1 MQWAIVIAAFL
12 ASAVEFVEAFTLV
25 LVAGITTN
33 WRSSILGALGAAAV
47 LAVIVATL
55 GVALVTY
62 VPIEVLR
69 FVVGFLLLLF
79 GLKWLK
85 NAIQR
90 YTGLKLIHDEQ
101 AAYEANLA
109 EARARGEPAKPGL
122 DTFGVVLSFKSVLL
136 EGLEVAFIVISFGG
150 SGAGGIGSA
159 ALGAAVAGVLVI
171 GVGALVQAPLQRI
184 PENSLK
190 FVVGIMLTTFGT
202 FWGGESFGINWP
214 FSDLFLLI
222 LAALYLVA
230 SALLITAIKQRQS
243 RVALATF
250 DYEHHP
256 ESHPGRL
263 QFFRRRPGNPAR
275 RDPPDGH
282 SRPDP
287 LPGRIGSAPRRIR
300 HHTDRRRAGDA
311 CCHPGP

>member
-47 LAVIVATL
+47 LVVIVATL
-55 GVALVTY
+55 GVTLVTY

-243 RVALATF
+243 RVALATATSQATMRSQ
-250 DYEHHP
+250 EK
-256 ESHPGRL
+256 EVRL
-263 QFFRRRPGNPAR
+263 
-275 RDPPDGH
+275 
-282 SRPDP
+282 
-287 LPGRIGSAPRRIR
+287 
-300 HHTDRRRAGDA
+300 
-311 CCHPGP
+311 

>member
-1 MQWAIVIAAFL
+1 MQGAIVIAAFL

-25 LVAGITTN
+25 LVAGITTT
-33 WRSSILGALGAAAV
+33 WRSAILGALGAAAV

-90 YTGLKLIHDEQ
+90 YSGLKLIHDEQ

-109 EARARGEPAKPGL
+109 EARARGEPAKTGL
-122 DTFGVVLSFKSVLL
+122 DTFGVLLSFKSVLL

-150 SGAGGIGSA
+150 SGAGGIGNA
-159 ALGAAVAGVLVI
+159 ALGALGAGVLVI
-171 GVGALVQAPLQRI
+171 AVGALVQAPLKRI

-202 FWGGESFGINWP
+202 FWGGESFGITWP
-214 FSDLFLLI
+214 FSDAFIPVLAVIYLLASFI
-222 LAALYLVA
+222 LVMILRQ
-230 SALLITAIKQRQS
+230 SKQRRIAEANVDQS
-243 RVALATF
+243 AVTT
-250 DYEHHP
+250 P
-256 ESHPGRL
+256 EQEVL
-263 QFFRRRPGNPAR
+263 Q
-275 RDPPDGH
+275 
-282 SRPDP
+282 
-287 LPGRIGSAPRRIR
+287 
-300 HHTDRRRAGDA
+300 
-311 CCHPGP
+311 

>member
-1 MQWAIVIAAFL
+1 MQWAIVVAAFL
-12 ASAVEFVEAFTLV
+12 AAAVEFVEAFTLV

-33 WRSSILGALGAAAV
+33 WRSAILGALLAAAV
-47 LAVIVATL
+47 LGVIVGTL

-62 VPIEVLR
+62 VPIDVLR

-109 EARARGEPAKPGL
+109 AAPARGEPAKTGL
-122 DTFGVVLSFKSVLL
+122 DTFGVLLSFKSVLL

-150 SGAGGIGSA
+150 SGAGGIGNA
-159 ALGAAVAGVLVI
+159 ALGALGAGVLVI
-171 GVGALVQAPLQRI
+171 AVGALVQAPLKRI

-202 FWGGESFGINWP
+202 FWSGESFGITWP
-214 FSDLFLLI
+214 LSDLFLLI
-222 LAALYLVA
+222 LAALYLVV
-230 SALLITAIKQRQS
+230 SGLMITGI
-243 RVALATF
+243 
-250 DYEHHP
+250 
-256 ESHPGRL
+256 RL
-263 QFFRRRPGNPAR
+263 RRPRLAKAGATSPATT
-275 RDPPDGH
+275 
-282 SRPDP
+282 
-287 LPGRIGSAPRRIR
+287 LAPKE
-300 HHTDRRRAGDA
+300 GVQ
-311 CCHPGP
+311 P

>member
-33 WRSSILGALGAAAV
+33 WRSAILGALGAAAV

-101 AAYEANLA
+101 AAYE
-109 EARARGEPAKPGL
+109 
-122 DTFGVVLSFKSVLL
+122 VLL
-136 EGLEVAFIVISFGG
+136 PV
-150 SGAGGIGSA
+150 
-159 ALGAAVAGVLVI
+159 
-171 GVGALVQAPLQRI
+171 
-184 PENSLK
+184 
-190 FVVGIMLTTFGT
+190 
-202 FWGGESFGINWP
+202 
-214 FSDLFLLI
+214 
-222 LAALYLVA
+222 
-230 SALLITAIKQRQS
+230 
-243 RVALATF
+243 
-250 DYEHHP
+250 
-256 ESHPGRL
+256 
-263 QFFRRRPGNPAR
+263 
-275 RDPPDGH
+275 
-282 SRPDP
+282 
-287 LPGRIGSAPRRIR
+287 
-300 HHTDRRRAGDA
+300 
-311 CCHPGP
+311 